1 MHERTQTPNAPV
13 VVGISGGSGAAIAK
27 RIIDSLLETR
37 TPVVCTI
44 TSGGRQVWA
53 QEMDKPFSRAL
64 DEWSANECFSYYTS
78 NQLGAPIA
86 SGGIPTRGMIIA
98 MCSMATVA
106 AISHGLGDNLLR
118 RAADVTIKEQRP
130 LVLIP
135 RESPLSVIHLENMSR
150 LAALGATVLMP
161 APAFYLKP
169 RTIDDIIDY
178 FAARAL
184 NAVDSAAFPLPA
196 SLQYEWPGNNGTPN
210 HLAVKGAGNMELEEE
225 ES

>member
-1 MHERTQTPNAPV
+1 MQHRPGMDRSPV

-27 RIIDSLLETR
+27 RIIDSLLEAQI
-37 TPVVCTI
+37 PVVCTI

-53 QEMDKPFSRAL
+53 QEMDEPFSRAL
-64 DEWSANECFSYYTS
+64 DAWSANECFSYYTS

-86 SGGIPTRGMIIA
+86 SGGIPTRGMIVA
-98 MCSMATVA
+98 ACSMATVA

-118 RAADVTIKEQRP
+118 RAADVTIKERRP

-135 RESPLSVIHLENMSR
+135 RESPLSAIHLENMKR
-150 LAALGATVLMP
+150 LAELGATILMP

-169 RTIDDIIDY
+169 RTVDEIIEY

-184 NAVDSAAFPLPA
+184 NAIDSASFPLPTA
-196 SLQYEWPGNNGTPN
+196 FQYEASTTKAIKPDFADENERN
-210 HLAVKGAGNMELEEE
+210 AVSEEE

>member
-1 MHERTQTPNAPV
+1 MQHNPQTAQTPV
-13 VVGISGGSGAAIAK
+13 IVGISGGSGAAIAK
-27 RIIDSLLETR
+27 RIIDTLLDAQK
-37 TPVVCTI
+37 PVVCTI

-53 QEMDKPFSRAL
+53 QEMDEPFSRAL

-86 SGGIPTRGMIIA
+86 SGGIPTRGMIVA
-98 MCSMATVA
+98 ACSIATVA

-118 RAADVTIKEQRP
+118 RAADVTIKERRP

-135 RESPLSVIHLENMSR
+135 RESPLSAIHLDNMKR
-150 LAALGATVLMP
+150 LAELGATILMP
-161 APAFYLKP
+161 APAFYLRP
-169 RTIDDIIDY
+169 RTVDEIVDY

-184 NAVDSAAFPLPA
+184 NAVDSEGFPLPA
-196 SLQYEWPGNNGTPN
+196 SLQYEGITRDAMTTGPEDGENVD
-210 HLAVKGAGNMELEEE
+210 AVSEEE

>member
-1 MHERTQTPNAPV
+1 M

-27 RIIDSLLETR
+27 RIIDSLLEAQI
-37 TPVVCTI
+37 PVVCTI

-53 QEMDKPFSRAL
+53 QEMDEPFSRAL
-64 DEWSANECFSYYTS
+64 DAWSANECFSYYTS

-86 SGGIPTRGMIIA
+86 SGGIPTRGMIVA
-98 MCSMATVA
+98 ACSMATVA

-118 RAADVTIKEQRP
+118 RAADVTIKERRP

-135 RESPLSVIHLENMSR
+135 RESPLSAIHLDNMKR
-150 LAALGATVLMP
+150 LAELGATILMP

-169 RTIDDIIDY
+169 RTVDEIVEY

-184 NAVDSAAFPLPA
+184 NAVDSVAFPLPTTF
-196 SLQYEWPGNNGTPN
+196 QYEASFTKTIKPDFADENERS
-210 HLAVKGAGNMELEEE
+210 AVSEEE

>member
-1 MHERTQTPNAPV
+1 MQPRSQTQQWPV

-27 RIIDSLLETR
+27 RIIDTLLDAQA
-37 TPVVCTI
+37 PVVCTI

-64 DEWSANECFSYYTS
+64 EEWSANKCFSFYTS

-86 SGGIPTRGMIIA
+86 SGGIPTRGMIVA
-98 MCSMATVA
+98 ACSMATVA

-118 RAADVTIKEQRP
+118 RAADVTIKERRP

-135 RESPLSVIHLENMSR
+135 RESPLSAIHLDNMKR
-150 LAALGATVLMP
+150 LAELGATILMP
-161 APAFYLKP
+161 APAFYLRP
-169 RTIDDIIDY
+169 RAVDEVVDY

-184 NAVDSAAFPLPA
+184 NTIDSATFPLPD
-196 SLQYEWPGNNGTPN
+196 SLQYQGMGSNGALN
-210 HLAVKGAGNMELEEE
+210 HLADKEAEDMDFEED
-225 ES
+225 